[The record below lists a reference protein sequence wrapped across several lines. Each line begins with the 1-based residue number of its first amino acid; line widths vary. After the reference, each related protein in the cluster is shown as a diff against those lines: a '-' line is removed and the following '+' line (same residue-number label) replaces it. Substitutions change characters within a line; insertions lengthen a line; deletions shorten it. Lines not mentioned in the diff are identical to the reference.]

1 MGWAFSSLS
10 PVYMQIVSRLRADI
24 LAGRYTA
31 DAPFPSVRQLAFEA
45 AVNPNTMQKAFVY
58 LEEEKLLYA
67 RGTVGRFVT
76 GDTEVLRVARERMCR
91 ETVRHFLEEADA
103 LGISRDDLFR
113 YLREEDYNN
122 GYAGSYLQKSE
133 KEL

>member
-45 AVNPNTMQKAFVY
+45 AVNPNTMQRALTE
-58 LEEEKLLYA
+58 LENEGLLYSRSTA
-67 RGTVGRFVT
+67 GRFVRA
-76 GDTEVLRVARERMCR
+76 DVDVLDAARRKQCQEELAQLTERAR
-91 ETVRHFLEEADA
+91 A
-103 LGISRDDLFR
+103 LGLKKQDVIDFIN
-113 YLREEDYNN
+113 EQEDW
-122 GYAGSYLQKSE
+122 
-133 KEL
+133 EL